1 MSVRIIESPLA
12 RPQNRHGTAVSA
24 TAHLDTFP
32 PVLMAAFGERWFEDG
47 CLSLVFRSVTDHCD
61 PVRAG
66 LVVDDTGVAAAS
78 LVTPEGVVVAD
89 GTAGV
94 GREAARSNFPALLG
108 EDTRAIATAL
118 VHCPSIAQSRRI
130 VDGLIA
136 SPIEWYHGP
145 SPWGPSVTAPSSV
158 IEMFSQVA
166 EAHLTSDTVGV
177 ITALEIRYHGEPIV
191 CDTEYAVEGH
201 LATVDGP
208 PDHDVLMCDMTA
220 SDEQGYVVAS
230 ARVLAEFPRAAT
242 PGPRGDRSRATVPTR
257 E

>member
-1 MSVRIIESPLA
+1 MSVRIIESSLA
-12 RPQNRHGTAVSA
+12 HPQNRRGTAVSA

-32 PVLMAAFGERWFEDG
+32 PVLMAAFGERWFEEG
-47 CLSLVFRSVTDHCD
+47 CLSLEFRSVTDHCD

-89 GTAGV
+89 GTAAV
-94 GREAARSNFPALLG
+94 GREASRSMLAAPRG
-108 EDTRAIATAL
+108 DDTRDIAPAL

-166 EAHLTSDTVGV
+166 EAHLTSDTAGV
-177 ITALEIRYHGEPIV
+177 ITAVEIRYHGEPIV
-191 CDTEYAVEGH
+191 CDTEYAVEGR
-201 LATVDGP
+201 LARVDGAP
-208 PDHDVLMCDMTA
+208 NHDVLWCDMTA

-242 PGPRGDRSRATVPTR
+242 PSPRGDRSRATVR
-257 E
+257 AL